1 MRTGEAVLSF
11 EESQR
16 DAKNAMSALEQIE
29 TGTFATPSWVISPP
43 DSVRVV
49 SWNINRGL
57 HLDRVIQFLTGT
69 KADILLLQ
77 EADQNARRTHQINV
91 AREIAQK
98 LRMNYAFGREFQ
110 ELTQGSR
117 TSPAYHGQVT
127 LSRWPLSNFRIIRF
141 EEQTS
146 FWRPHWFLPEIP
158 PFQERIGGRL
168 ALVTDVKIGDRMIVT
183 YNLHLESRGDD
194 RLRCAQLDEALRDTQ
209 RYKPSEPALLCGDFN
224 LDASNGAAADALNRA
239 DFEDALANRHGPTKP
254 HSFFEEGKIIDWIF
268 ARKPMRSSGAR
279 VHHPGSA
286 SDHYPLSADL
296 VFT

>member
-1 MRTGEAVLSF
+1 MVLSF
-11 EESQR
+11 EESRR
-16 DAKNAMSALEQIE
+16 DSKNAMSALEQIE
-29 TGTFATPSWVISPP
+29 TGTFAKPSWVIFPP

-57 HLDRVIQFLTGT
+57 HLDQVSQFLAGS
-69 KADILLLQ
+69 KADVLLLQ
-77 EADQNARRTHQINV
+77 EADQNARRTHHINV

-98 LRMNYAFGREFQ
+98 LRMNYAFAKEFQ

-127 LSRWPLSNFRIIRF
+127 LSRWPLSNCRIIRF
-141 EEQTS
+141 EEQTG

-168 ALVTDVKIGDRMIVT
+168 ALVTDVKIGDRMIVA

-194 RLRCAQLDEALRDTQ
+194 RLRCAQLNEVLIDAQ
-209 RYKPSEPALLCGDFN
+209 RYRPSAPALVCGDFN
-224 LDASNGAAADALNRA
+224 LDASNGVAADALNRA
-239 DFEDALANRHGPTKP
+239 DFEDALANRHAPTKP
-254 HSFFEEGKIIDWIF
+254 HSFSEQGKIIDWIF
-268 ARKPMRSSGAR
+268 ARKPLRPSGAQ
-279 VHHPGSA
+279 VHNSGSA

-296 VFT
+296 AFTRCT